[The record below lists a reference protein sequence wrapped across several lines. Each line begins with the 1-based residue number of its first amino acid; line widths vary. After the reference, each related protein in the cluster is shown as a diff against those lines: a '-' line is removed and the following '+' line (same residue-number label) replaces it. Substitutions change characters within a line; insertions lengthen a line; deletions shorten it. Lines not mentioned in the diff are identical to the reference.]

1 MWPFSG
7 TLSLNALLMHSK
19 RLLATLEESSRFG
32 RMILVQSTNCSLAD
46 GRRPCSE
53 EQGCSGYG
61 TGIQKK
67 TRSRLSIGVVVICEF
82 SLSVPGL
89 WLSVVLVSELLM
101 MYPQVLYYSASALI
115 LCLLQPLLF
124 SLIFCSAK
132 QSLQSSYRQHTVKL
146 QPNYS
151 QTTVQLQRIK
161 PCAFADVAEP
171 SPKWIWGP
179 SSYS

>member
-89 WLSVVLVSELLM
+89 WLSVVIVSELLM

-115 LCLLQPLLF
+115 LFCFSLF
-124 SLIFCSAK
+124 SSLSFFAVPNRAYSQATDNI
-132 QSLQSSYRQHTVKL
+132 QS
-146 QPNYS
+146 NYS
-151 QTTVQLQRIK
+151 QTTAKLQ
-161 PCAFADVAEP
+161 CNCSE
-171 SPKWIWGP
+171 
-179 SSYS
+179 